1 MAIRCI
7 CVDDEPMAREG
18 IALALKPF
26 NELELV
32 ADFSSG
38 EDLLNNY
45 PDNIDV
51 LFVDIEMPRLNG
63 FELLQKLPQPLPLV
77 IFVTAYNQYA
87 IKAFEA
93 QALDYVLKPIEEER
107 FAQVVARIKKQLG
120 QPQNIKSNDSLLKVV
135 SVLQQKIQ
143 KSEATISIKT
153 DDGYFRINLSKILYV
168 ESVGDHVC
176 FHLINQQLISRNTLK
191 HYVLELAE
199 HGFHQVH
206 KSSLVN
212 SKHITKLEKL
222 RFGDCQLELSN
233 QVLLRVSRR
242 YKSTL
247 NHIVHQTEVNST

>member
-18 IALALKPF
+18 IALAIKPF

-45 PDNIDV
+45 PNNIDV
-51 LFVDIEMPRLNG
+51 IFLDIEMPRLNG

-107 FAQVVARIKKQLG
+107 FAQVVARIKKQFG
-120 QPQNIKSNDSLLKVV
+120 QPQNIENNDSLLKVV
-135 SVLQQKIQ
+135 NALQQKIQ
-143 KSEATISIKT
+143 KSEATISVKT
-153 DDGYFRINLSKILYV
+153 DDGYFRINLSDILYV

-222 RFGDCQLELSN
+222 RFGDCQIELSN

-247 NHIVHQTEVNST
+247 NYIVHQTEVNST

>member
-7 CVDDEPMAREG
+7 CIDDEPMTRKG
-18 IALALKPF
+18 IALAIKPY

-32 ADFSSG
+32 ADFTSG

-63 FELLQKLPQPLPLV
+63 FELLQKLPSPLPLI

-93 QALDYVLKPIEEER
+93 EVLDYVLKPIEEER
-107 FAQVVARIKKQLG
+107 FAQVVTRIKKQLG
-120 QPQNIKSNDSLLKVV
+120 QPQDTKKNDNLLKIVNA
-135 SVLQQKIQ
+135 LQQKIQ
-143 KSEATISIKT
+143 KNEATISIKT
-153 DDGYFRINLSKILYV
+153 DGGYFRIKLSDLLYI

-176 FHLINQQLISRNTLK
+176 FHLNNQQLISRNTLK

-212 SKHITKLEKL
+212 AKHVIKFEK
-222 RFGDCQLELSN
+222 RGFGDYQLELSN
-233 QVLLRVSRR
+233 QVTLRVSRR
-242 YKSTL
+242 YKSSIA
-247 NHIVHQTEVNST
+247 HFKM